1 MFDEFVDLRGYAGSM
16 FKVLIDS
23 FYQLYVIKCEK
34 EEIKVCK
41 ENLKDI

>member
-1 MFDEFVDLRGYAGSM
+1 MFDELMDLRGYAGSM

-23 FYQLYVIKCEK
+23 FYQLYVIKG
-34 EEIKVCK
+34 EIKVCK